1 MGALYW
7 KDTTGAADVCKA
19 VTDCAGTNG
28 HATPVTRVQVD
39 AATAT
44 ADRTC
49 IPCSNGFWAAAGDN
63 TNCVAVAMK
72 CGDQV
77 AVGGAAPVMRE
88 ITSVATITA
97 DIGCGACASGSFPS
111 SATGACTACTLVAG
125 SIAGTPLTC
134 TSASDSR
141 VTGHKCLAC
150 AAKTVGAAG
159 AHDTCTEACAA
170 GSYRANTGLCTA
182 CSTVN
187 DAATGATYTC
197 ASSTTTR
204 FATGGCTA
212 LTHYKVAG
220 LTADSCAA
228 VTVCSSNQLTGACF
242 KRVEVDAPT
251 ATADRTC
258 TPCAAGTFAPNG
270 QTDCTACTIADA
282 DATANAVT
290 YTCTSNADVRF
301 ATGGCAATHYKV
313 AGANAD
319 SCALIT
325 ACEVSAGVPST
336 QLTGACFARV
346 QVDAP
351 TATADRT
358 CTVCAAG
365 TFAPNGQTN
374 CVAHTVCGTQVGG
387 ASRLVGASGILAGSC
402 ALCTAGTFGANGAA
416 DCAACTTVDNGV
428 GLTCTDATDSRVT
441 ACDATYG
448 WTSAADVAGTHDTCV
463 AACPCGQWAKPWVT
477 GQPLRCTAHGVCGDQ
492 LAGAV
497 MRATTT
503 AGTATADKVCA
514 DCAADTYAAGY
525 WADCAAITA
534 CGTQLTCGARVE
546 VDAATTTADRTCTAC
561 ADGTYEG
568 AGRNCVECTAI
579 SGASA
584 VTCTSSTDSRT
595 TACAAQCP
603 LKTSATADSCGPTCA
618 TGYWENSATC
628 DMCTAVTNADGGV
641 TCTSATTSQV
651 TSGACDAGYFLTAG
665 TADICTMD
673 TVCDASRP
681 QVTAATDTADT
692 VCTAC
697 PTGESSEVTGGVC
710 AATTTSAP
718 AATTAAPGSA
728 TTAAPAATTAAPAG
742 GVAAGN
748 TAT

>member
-28 HATPVTRVQVD
+28 HATPVTRVQAD

-49 IPCSNGFWAAAGDN
+49 TPCSNGFWAAAGDN

-159 AHDTCTEACAA
+159 AHDTCTKACAA

-258 TPCAAGTFAPNG
+258 TPCTAGTFA
-270 QTDCTACTIADA
+270 A
-282 DATANAVT
+282 
-290 YTCTSNADVRF
+290 
-301 ATGGCAATHYKV
+301 
-313 AGANAD
+313 
-319 SCALIT
+319 
-325 ACEVSAGVPST
+325 
-336 QLTGACFARV
+336 
-346 QVDAP
+346 
-351 TATADRT
+351 
-358 CTVCAAG
+358 
-365 TFAPNGQTN
+365 NGQTN
-374 CVAHTVCGTQVGG
+374 CVTCGADANAAATGVTYTCTTGAGDRQVTGACAANFYLDGSGAADICRAVTACGAGSYAAANGDCLAHTTCGDQVDAPTVSPAAG
-387 ASRLVGASGILAGSC
+387 SRLVGASGILAG
-402 ALCTAGTFGANGAA
+402 T
-416 DCAACTTVDNGV
+416 CAACTTGTWGVAAGTTDGDCTACTTVANGE
-428 GLTCTDATDSRVT
+428 GLTCASATTSRVT
-441 ACDATYG
+441 KCKATYG
-448 WTSAADVAGTHDTCV
+448 WTSG
-463 AACPCGQWAKPWVT
+463 
-477 GQPLRCTAHGVCGDQ
+477 
-492 LAGAV
+492 GA
-497 MRATTT
+497 
-503 AGTATADKVCA
+503 
-514 DCAADTYAAGY
+514 
-525 WADCAAITA
+525 
-534 CGTQLTCGARVE
+534 
-546 VDAATTTADRTCTAC
+546 
-561 ADGTYEG
+561 
-568 AGRNCVECTAI
+568 
-579 SGASA
+579 
-584 VTCTSSTDSRT
+584 
-595 TACAAQCP
+595 
-603 LKTSATADSCGPTCA
+603 
-618 TGYWENSATC
+618 
-628 DMCTAVTNADGGV
+628 
-641 TCTSATTSQV
+641 
-651 TSGACDAGYFLTAG
+651 
-665 TADICTMD
+665 
-673 TVCDASRP
+673 
-681 QVTAATDTADT
+681 
-692 VCTAC
+692 
-697 PTGESSEVTGGVC
+697 
-710 AATTTSAP
+710 
-718 AATTAAPGSA
+718 
-728 TTAAPAATTAAPAG
+728 
-742 GVAAGN
+742 
-748 TAT
+748 